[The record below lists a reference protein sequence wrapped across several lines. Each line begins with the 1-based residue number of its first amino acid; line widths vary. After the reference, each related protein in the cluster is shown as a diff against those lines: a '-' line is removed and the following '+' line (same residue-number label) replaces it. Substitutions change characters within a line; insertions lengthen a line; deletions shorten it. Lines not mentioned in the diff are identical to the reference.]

1 MSRFF
6 SSIRFVLILFLGF
19 NNGNGNYASFDVEKV
34 ECPVLIY
41 PSRRFYI
48 LITRSENVTRLGKAR

>member
-19 NNGNGNYASFDVEKV
+19 NNGNYASFDVEKDLIKIADSNLKGEKTV
-34 ECPVLIY
+34 EGPESYWQIH
-41 PSRRFYI
+41 
-48 LITRSENVTRLGKAR
+48 RLV